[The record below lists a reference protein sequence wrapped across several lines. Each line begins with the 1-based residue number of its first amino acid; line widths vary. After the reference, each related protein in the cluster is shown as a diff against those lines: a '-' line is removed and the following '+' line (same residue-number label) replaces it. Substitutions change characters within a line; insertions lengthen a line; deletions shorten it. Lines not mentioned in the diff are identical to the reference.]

1 MDARHAIVTFRAQ
14 ANDRRS
20 SILKA
25 MGEGEGSRAA
35 PRSAIMKRQYVSPGP
50 AHGLSQVDV
59 LLVARKPVKQQ
70 EIRVRPRCQRR

>member
-1 MDARHAIVTFRAQ
+1 MAVRSPHVCDDETAHAVPDHHDPARMDARHAIGTFRAQ

-50 AHGLSQVDV
+50 AHGLS
-59 LLVARKPVKQQ
+59 
-70 EIRVRPRCQRR
+70 